1 MYRNILNLYIYIYI
15 VAEMI
20 WNFTVSKKI
29 KNKYRIK
36 NVNKGAFV
44 KGMYHCGVDFVC
56 VIKLGEYLARK
67 SVHKII
73 HKRSNITRSSKTESF
88 GGNLH

>member
-15 VAEMI
+15 AETI

-29 KNKYRIK
+29 KNKYRIR

-44 KGMYHCGVDFVC
+44 KGC
-56 VIKLGEYLARK
+56 
-67 SVHKII
+67 
-73 HKRSNITRSSKTESF
+73 ITVVSISCA
-88 GGNLH
+88 